1 MDSLSS
7 IFWGTF
13 VLAPLLEDCGP
24 TSASPQAAKNAAA
37 APAAM
42 TPRLVTGRIDH
53 RRKSSSS
60 VTDSPFCSTR
70 TRSLDET
77 GLNFLWFE
85 SGVVDQHQ
93 GVTYGPAHFDDFPE
107 PPALGNRILPS
118 LALHDDFGATG
129 NLDMELDYVA

>member
-60 VTDSPFCSTR
+60 VTDSPFAQLGLEALMKLDSTSSGSNLASSTSTR
-70 TRSLDET
+70 ASLT
-77 GLNFLWFE
+77 AQPTSTTSPIRQL
-85 SGVVDQHQ
+85 S
-93 GVTYGPAHFDDFPE
+93 
-107 PPALGNRILPS
+107 
-118 LALHDDFGATG
+118 AT
-129 NLDMELDYVA
+129 E